1 MRGIVTLLV
10 VIAGV
15 CSSFGSPGDFVV
27 VPRQASLSQAKEFLG
42 SLVSVKREAGIV
54 WTIAAKTF
62 EDRALLQKRL
72 DDSGLFEA
80 VTKDRYLEPAALPD
94 DPSVDS
100 QWHLSQISAP
110 RAWDYTVGNG
120 STIVAVVDAGC
131 EISHPDL
138 APNLVPGYN
147 TISGL
152 AQSSGG
158 DVSDIGTT
166 GHGTRC
172 MGIAVAKGNNGIG
185 GSGVG
190 WNLRGMPVRATNNTN
205 GSALISELLEGVT
218 WAVNNGAKVVS
229 VSYSGVSDPTIEA
242 VGAWAR
248 TQGAL
253 LVWAAGNDN
262 TDLATFDHENVTIVG
277 GTDQSDQK
285 ISLSNYGRAVDC
297 FAPATQVF
305 TTRKGGLYGNMP
317 AGTSAA
323 APQVAAALALMMER
337 EPTLTPAQIEKRL
350 LRRCRDL
357 GMPGNDD
364 YWGWGRINVGTSVGW
379 PVRTY
384 DVRFLPLPAGFLYAT
399 GLGIDDFGRVI
410 AVGSDQQD
418 GALTFR
424 TAVAYVNDVVAA
436 AQYIGY
442 FNIQGSPNSVF
453 HPVFMNNSGQ
463 VVITLD
469 RPDYYDVLGTG
480 DDWLRS
486 FGTPTSNTAV
496 QWQFLSNSFYNLSDQ
511 AYGYRL
517 SGLTESGTVVGQRNY
532 GANPGNF
539 QMLHYQFASPPWS
552 TVPNPPGAWFAE
564 FTAIND
570 LGEAVGY
577 QCFTNTGGYVLL
589 TDAVPFVFTPPN
601 TYMNLSTALGVVSRA
616 RRISND
622 GKVYGEAG
630 SSPSIMSLQPVVWDL
645 RSGGPPQPLRWP
657 AGGPVGNGRAVSAVN
672 DVGEVIGRDYSVSP
686 PADYVFDG
694 ISTGRIRDMLTNPLP
709 PGYGDLRVSDG
720 LNNLGEMAGSLRSFA
735 TNRFVPVKLKPNDG
749 RFASIGFGAD
759 GANPVYIGSIPPAL
773 SITFTDANG
782 QAVSGTTANVVYNSA
797 MGRVALDVPSNVG
810 PTFRIYVRA
819 NQDVIPGYM
828 GPRFLPRLIPPM
840 SEPPAPRDVAYLPT
854 SGPAGPSGFPS
865 IQLFAGDCDG
875 SGEIDAVDIDFV
887 IADFGIVNGDP
898 GFDGSTDVDG
908 SGEVDAID
916 IDVVIANFGLTGDPE
931 P

>member
-1 MRGIVTLLV
+1 MFDIKDFGMSMRWMVALLV

-15 CSSFGSPGDFVV
+15 CSSFGNPGDFVV
-27 VPRQASLSQAKEFLG
+27 VPRQESLSQAKEFLG
-42 SLVSVKREAGIV
+42 SRVSVKREGGIV
-54 WTIAAKTF
+54 WTITAKTW

-72 DDSGLFEA
+72 EDSGLFEA
-80 VTKDRYLEPAALPD
+80 VTEDRYLEPAALPD
-94 DPSVDS
+94 DPSVDL

-110 RAWDYTVGNG
+110 RAWDYAVGNG

-152 AQSSGG
+152 PQSSGG

-350 LRRCRDL
+350 FRRCRDL
-357 GMPGNDD
+357 GTLGNDD
-364 YWGWGRINVGTSVGW
+364 YWGWGRINAGTSVGW
-379 PVRTY
+379 PTRTY
-384 DVRFLPLPAGFLYAT
+384 DWSLLPVPSGLDWASSLSLNNAGR
-399 GLGIDDFGRVI
+399 I
-410 AVGSDQQD
+410 VGNGGVLSNRASTKLISWLD
-418 GALTFR
+418 GAIESVSGFQSYGYDPNSE
-424 TAVAYVNDVVAA
+424 AFNGVAA
-436 AQYIGY
+436 INEA
-442 FNIQGSPNSVF
+442 
-453 HPVFMNNSGQ
+453 GQ
-463 VVITLD
+463 VVFCLLLTPNDHDLNWSTIQVTNQLGGGTRCFYWDITSNYLTEIGYGVFPTISETGKVSGSVWGGPPNQLL
-469 RPDYYDVLGTG
+469 RYGPPTSQSLVLAPNGATFAGFFGSGRGASAAGAARFSSYSGGIWWTESTAIIYNPVNGVFQLLGNNLGT
-480 DDWLRS
+480 
-486 FGTPTSNTAV
+486 
-496 QWQFLSNSFYNLSDQ
+496 
-511 AYGYRL
+511 
-517 SGLTESGTVVGQRNY
+517 
-532 GANPGNF
+532 
-539 QMLHYQFASPPWS
+539 
-552 TVPNPPGAWFAE
+552 
-564 FTAIND
+564 I
-570 LGEAVGY
+570 
-577 QCFTNTGGYVLL
+577 
-589 TDAVPFVFTPPN
+589 
-601 TYMNLSTALGVVSRA
+601 SRA
-616 RRISND
+616 RIITRSQR
-622 GKVYGEAG
+622 VFGESG
-630 SSPSIMSLQPVVWDL
+630 SSPAPADLQPTFWDPSNPSVAQQVVGPDGNPAGNGKVVL
-645 RSGGPPQPLRWP
+645 DVNEQEEILGLKLDTIPPQPWMLDGLRT
-657 AGGPVGNGRAVSAVN
+657 GNLAAL
-672 DVGEVIGRDYSVSP
+672 
-686 PADYVFDG
+686 
-694 ISTGRIRDMLTNPLP
+694 LTTPFP
-709 PGYGDLRVSDG
+709 PGWGQFKVGRRISDR
-720 LNNLGEMAGSLRSFA
+720 GEMVGSVTDTLGRS
-735 TNRFVPVKLKPNDG
+735 RPVHLKPNDA

-782 QAVSGTTANVVYNSA
+782 QAVSGTTANVIYNSA

-819 NQDVIPGYM
+819 NRDVIPGYM